1 MQAMSSIHLSYPV
14 LTKNAASS
22 SDPDA
27 PILLGDSA
35 AIRQLRSQIQR
46 VAPYLR
52 IALIR
57 GESGTGKQFVA
68 RAIHSY
74 SSGAEGP
81 FIVCDA
87 SALAASIAGGGNSES
102 PGATEAG
109 QLLRSAQGGT
119 LYLDG
124 IGRLSPALQGALCRF
139 IRGCIERRSTPAQPS
154 RASFRRHDTRI
165 LASSDRDL
173 RTLTAVGHFRADLY
187 ALLAGVELVVPPL
200 RQRIEDIPILAAW
213 LLRRLAERTGHIPK
227 MLADAT
233 LTQLQ
238 NRAWPNN
245 LRELNRALVQAAS
258 LTDGVILEPRH
269 LLALVEPAHPD
280 SGPASAVKVQR
291 LHDVIQQH
299 VLEVLT
305 RCGGNKLRAAEL
317 LGISRS
323 TLYRMLDSSSPD
335 PLPE

>member
-1 MQAMSSIHLSYPV
+1 MQAMSSTHLTYPG
-14 LTKNAASS
+14 LAKNAPPSN
-22 SDPDA
+22 DQDA

-57 GESGTGKQFVA
+57 GEAGTGKQFVA
-68 RAIHSY
+68 RAVHNL

-87 SALAASIAGGGNSES
+87 AALAESIADGDGRSTS
-102 PGATEAG
+102 LSTPTAG
-109 QLLRSAQGGT
+109 QLLKSAHGGI
-119 LYLDG
+119 LFLDG
-124 IGRLSPALQGALCRF
+124 VGRLSPALQTTLLGF
-139 IRGCIERRSTPAQPS
+139 IRSCTERRATPAQPG
-154 RASFRRHDTRI
+154 RASLRRPDTRI
-165 LASSDRDL
+165 LVASDRDL
-173 RTLTAVGHFRADLY
+173 RTLAAVGHFRPDLY
-187 ALLAGVELVVPPL
+187 AHLSGVELVVPPL
-200 RQRIEDIPILAAW
+200 RQRIEDIPVLAAW
-213 LLRRLAERTGHIPK
+213 LLRRLAGRAGHSPK

-233 LTQLQ
+233 LAQLQ
-238 NRAWPNN
+238 DRAWPGN
-245 LRELNRALVQAAS
+245 LRELDRVLVQAAS

-280 SGPASAVKVQR
+280 SATSTAARPER
-291 LHDVIQQH
+291 LDDVIRQH

-323 TLYRMLDSSSPD
+323 TLYRMLESADASRT
-335 PLPE
+335 E